1 MKIGIIIG
9 SLGLGG
15 AERVSTRLAE
25 WWVTQN
31 VDVSFYTTMAIPK
44 KEYIISSKIKRFS
57 CYKESKTNTIQ
68 ELRKTIKEDKPDVV
82 VIMDT
87 PMCVFGVSALLG
99 TGIPFVVSER
109 SDPKNANV
117 RKITKVISRF
127 LMKFADG
134 FVFQTTGARDY
145 YPKTIAKRSVVIAN
159 PLVVSE
165 IPDPFEGE
173 RKKTVVAIGRLITA
187 KNYPLLFK
195 AFENFYYSHPDY
207 TLEIYGDGIEMEN
220 LIKMID
226 TMSVKDKIHLNGARN
241 DVLECAVDSGMF
253 VLSSDLEGM
262 PNALI
267 EALAI
272 GLPSI
277 STNCPPGGPA
287 DLIEDGVNGLL
298 VNVGD
303 VEGLCS
309 AMRRIATDDDFA
321 LSLSKNGVKIRE
333 KLNIDNIGKTW
344 LEFLMK
350 QVKGVQNERKEDN
363 KIFS

>member
-9 SLGLGG
+9 SLGIGG

-25 WWVTQN
+25 WWITQN

-57 CYKESKTNTIQ
+57 CYKQSKTNTIQ
-68 ELRKTIKEDKPDVV
+68 ELRETIKEDKPNVV
-82 VIMDT
+82 IIMDT
-87 PMCVFGVSALLG
+87 PMCVFAVPALLG

-117 RKITKVISRF
+117 RKITRIVSHL
-127 LMKFADG
+127 LMQFANG

-145 YPKTIAKRSVVIAN
+145 YPKTIFNRSVVIAN

-165 IPDPFEGE
+165 IPDPFEGK

-195 AFENFYYSHPDY
+195 AFEQFYSIHTDY
-207 TLEIYGDGIEMEN
+207 TLEVYGDGVEKDN
-220 LIKMID
+220 LVNLID
-226 TMSVKDKIHLNGARN
+226 TMSVKDKIHLNGARS

-272 GLPSI
+272 GIPSI

-287 DLIEDGVNGLL
+287 DLVEDGVNGLL
-298 VNVGD
+298 VDVGD

-309 AMRRIATDDDFA
+309 AMCRLADDNDFA
-321 LSLSKNGVKIRE
+321 SSLSKNGVKIRE
-333 KLNIDNIGKTW
+333 KLNIDNIGNMW
-344 LEFLMK
+344 LGFLME
-350 QVKGVQNERKEDN
+350 QVKGV
-363 KIFS
+363 

>member
-25 WWVTQN
+25 WWITQN

-57 CYKESKTNTIQ
+57 CYKGSEVNTIK
-68 ELRKTIKEDKPDVV
+68 ELRKTLKEDKPDVV

-87 PMCVFGVSALLG
+87 PMCVFAVPALLG

-117 RKITKVISRF
+117 RKITRIVSRF
-127 LMKFADG
+127 LMQFANG

-145 YPKTIAKRSVVIAN
+145 YSKAISNRSVVIAN

-165 IPDPFEGE
+165 IPEPFEGE
-173 RKKTVVAIGRLITA
+173 RKKSVVAIGRLITA

-195 AFENFYYSHPDY
+195 AFEQFYSIHPDY
-207 TLEIYGDGIEMEN
+207 TLEVYGDGVEKDN
-220 LIKMID
+220 LVKIID
-226 TMSVKDKIHLNGARN
+226 AMSVKDKIHLNGARN

-272 GLPSI
+272 GIPSI

-303 VEGLCS
+303 AEGLCS
-309 AMRRIATDDDFA
+309 AMCRLAENDDFS
-321 LSLSKNGVKIRE
+321 LSLSRKGIKIRE
-333 KLNIDNIGKTW
+333 KLNIDNIGNMW
-344 LEFLMK
+344 LEFLKK
-350 QVKGVQNERKEDN
+350 QVKGV
-363 KIFS
+363 